1 MKQHELSTKIKSA
14 RYKSAV
20 KGDKN
25 AQSYRARMR
34 CENGENVQLY
44 TFLDYLAA
52 EGLEMEIKPIQ
63 PKPVHDLKAVY
74 ISQIIQ
80 NRDLQLLIACEYG
93 CDEDT
98 VLKLIDN
105 WEFRVRFGVLKTVAE
120 YNELKLH
127 DVCIG
132 V

>member
-1 MKQHELSTKIKSA
+1 
-14 RYKSAV
+14 
-20 KGDKN
+20 
-25 AQSYRARMR
+25 MR